1 MTYDKFLDLLG
12 QLEEFD
18 KVRLEIIAKHNK
30 DEEKLKLR
38 NDLKI
43 IEAQDNE
50 KVTEQKVL
58 DLAEAAL

>member
-1 MTYDKFLDLLG
+1 MSYDKFLDLLG

-18 KVRLEIIAKHNK
+18 KVRLEIIAKHTK
-30 DEEKLKLR
+30 DEEVLKLR
-38 NDLKI
+38 NDLRI

-58 DLAEAAL
+58 DLGEATL